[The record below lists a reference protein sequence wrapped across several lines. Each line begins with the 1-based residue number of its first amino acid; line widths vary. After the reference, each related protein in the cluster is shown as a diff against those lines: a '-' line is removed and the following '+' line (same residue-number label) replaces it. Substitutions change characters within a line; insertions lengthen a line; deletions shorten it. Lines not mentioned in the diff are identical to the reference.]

1 MFQKL
6 DEVEAVFQDIEN
18 RLSSPAVVGNQTQF
32 QKLSKEHSN
41 LLPLVTTYRQYR
53 RLQEQYDQ
61 NQQIIREDSGEL
73 KELAQEENQSLEG
86 ELKTLEHSLK
96 VLLLPKDPNDD
107 KNILLEIRAGAGG
120 DEAGIFA
127 GDLFKM
133 YSKYAERQGWSVE
146 VMSLSDNAVG
156 GFKEII
162 LMIRG
167 DKVYSRLKYESGVH
181 RVQRVPKTETQ
192 GRIHTSTVTVA
203 VLPEAEDV
211 EVTIDPNELRID
223 VFRSSGPGGQS
234 VNTTDSA
241 VRVTHLPTNLVVV
254 CRDEKSQ
261 HKNKAKALKI
271 LKTRLLDMKQQ
282 EQHNKIAQERLTQ
295 VGTGDRS
302 EKIRTYNFPQG
313 RITDHRIGVTLYQL
327 DSFVGGDIAPL
338 LSQLSAYYEAE
349 ALRAQTGEGAAPP
362 RVRSEDSDD

>member
-1 MFQKL
+1 MFHKL
-6 DEVEAVFQDIEN
+6 EEVEAHFQDLEV
-18 RLSSPAVVGNQTQF
+18 RLNSPDSAKDPYQF

-41 LLPLVTTYRQYR
+41 LIPLVTAYREYR
-53 RLQEQYDQ
+53 KLKQAFVHNEEM
-61 NQQIIREDSGEL
+61 IREDSGEL
-73 KELAQEENQSLEG
+73 RQMAQEDNASLVDEIA
-86 ELKTLEHSLK
+86 LLEKKLK

-107 KNILLEIRAGAGG
+107 KNIMIEIRPAAGG
-120 DEAGIFA
+120 DEAGIFV

-133 YSKYAERQGWSVE
+133 YSKFAEKNRWSVE
-146 VMSLSDNAVG
+146 VMDAAPNDVG
-156 GFKEII
+156 GFKEVVM
-162 LMIRG
+162 MIRG
-167 DKVYSRLKYESGVH
+167 DKVYSQMKHESGVH

-241 VRVTHLPTNLVVV
+241 VRIVHIPTNLVVV

-271 LKTRLLDMKQQ
+271 LKTRILDQKQH
-282 EQHNKIAQERLTQ
+282 EQHSKIAQERLSQ

-302 EKIRTYNFPQG
+302 EKVRTYNYPQG
-313 RITDHRIGVTLYQL
+313 RVTDHRIGVTIHQL
-327 DSFVGGDIAPL
+327 DAYMNGDIGGL
-338 LSQLSAYYEAE
+338 ITQLSAHYETE
-349 ALRAQTGEGAAPP
+349 ALKAQTSG
-362 RVRSEDSDD
+362 

>member
-1 MFQKL
+1 MFHKL
-6 DEVEAVFQDIEN
+6 DEVELHYSDVET
-18 RLSSPAVVGNQTQF
+18 RLTSPEVVNNAPLF
-32 QKLSKEHSN
+32 QKLSKEHAN
-41 LLPLVTTYRQYR
+41 LQPLVETYRLFR
-53 RLQEQYDQ
+53 KVKNHFQE
-61 NQQIIREDSGEL
+61 NKEIIEQDSGEL
-73 KELAQEENQSLEG
+73 KELALEENKELEA
-86 ELKTLEHSLK
+86 ELQQLEKKLK

-107 KNILLEIRAGAGG
+107 KNTMVEIRPAAGG

-127 GDLFKM
+127 GDLFRM
-133 YSKYAERQGWSVE
+133 YSKFAEKRGWQVE
-146 VMSLSDNAVG
+146 LMEASPNDVG
-156 GFKEII
+156 GYKEII

-167 DKVYSRLKYESGVH
+167 DKVYSVLKFESGVH

-211 EVTIDPNELRID
+211 EVDINPNDLRID

-241 VRVTHLPTNLVVV
+241 VRITHLPSGLVVV

-261 HKNKAKALKI
+261 HKNKAKALKV
-271 LKTRLLDMKQQ
+271 LKTRLLDIAQR
-282 EQHNKIAQERLTQ
+282 EQHNKIAADRLSQ

-313 RITDHRIGVTLYQL
+313 RVTDHRIGLTLHKVNE
-327 DSFVGGDIAPL
+327 FVGGDIDEM
-338 LSQLSAYYEAE
+338 LSALSAHYEAE
-349 ALRAQTGEGAAPP
+349 ALKQQ
-362 RVRSEDSDD
+362 SESA

>member
-1 MFQKL
+1 MFHKL
-6 DEVEAVFQDIEN
+6 DEVELYFSDVET
-18 RLSSPAVVGNQTQF
+18 RLTSPEVVNNTLLF
-32 QKLSKEHSN
+32 QKLSKEHAN
-41 LLPLVTTYRQYR
+41 LQPLVETYRHFRQVKQR
-53 RLQEQYDQ
+53 FQE
-61 NQQIIREDSGEL
+61 NKEIIEQDSGEL
-73 KELAQEENQSLEG
+73 KDLASEENKSLET
-86 ELKTLEHSLK
+86 ELQTLERKLK

-107 KNILLEIRAGAGG
+107 KNIMLEIRPAAGG

-127 GDLFKM
+127 GDLFRM
-133 YSKYAERQGWSVE
+133 YSKFAEKKGWQVE
-146 VMSLSDNAVG
+146 LMEATPNDVG
-156 GFKEII
+156 GYKEII

-167 DKVYSRLKYESGVH
+167 DKVYSVLKYESGVH

-211 EVTIDPNELRID
+211 EIDINPNDLRID

-241 VRVTHLPTNLVVV
+241 VRITHNPSGLVVV

-261 HKNKAKALKI
+261 HKNKAKALKV
-271 LKTRLLDMKQQ
+271 LKTRLLDIAQR
-282 EQHNKIAQERLTQ
+282 EQHNKIAADRLSQ

-313 RITDHRIGVTLYQL
+313 RVTDHRIGVTLHKVNE
-327 DSFVGGDIAPL
+327 FVGGDIDEM
-338 LSQLSAYYEAE
+338 LSALSAHYEAE
-349 ALRAQTGEGAAPP
+349 ALKQH
-362 RVRSEDSDD
+362 SESA

>member
-6 DEVEAVFQDIEN
+6 DEVEAHFRAIEA
-18 RLSSPAVVGNQTQF
+18 RLSSAETVANQIQF
-32 QKLSKEHSN
+32 QKLSKEHSG
-41 LLPLVTTYRQYR
+41 LMPIVTTYREYK
-53 RLQEQYDQ
+53 RLKGNFEQ
-61 NQQIIREDSGEL
+61 NLELIRGDAGEL
-73 KELAQEENQSLEG
+73 KEMAAEENAQLEP
-86 ELKTLEHSLK
+86 ELATLERQLK
-96 VLLLPKDPNDD
+96 ILLLPKDPNDE

-127 GDLFKM
+127 ADLYRM
-133 YSKYAERQGWSVE
+133 YTKYAEKNGWGIE
-146 VMSLSDNAVG
+146 VMTVSANDVG
-156 GFKEII
+156 GLKEVICLI
-162 LMIRG
+162 KG
-167 DKVYSRLKYESGVH
+167 EKVYSFLKHESGVH

-211 EVTIDPNELRID
+211 EINIDPNELRID

-241 VRVTHLPTNLVVV
+241 VRVTHLPSNTVVV

-261 HKNKAKALKI
+261 HKNKAKALKV
-271 LKTRLLDMKQQ
+271 LKTRLLEMKRQ
-282 EQHNKIAQERLTQ
+282 EQHSKIAADRLTQ

-313 RITDHRIGVTLYQL
+313 RVTDHRIGVTVHNL
-327 DSFVGGDIAPL
+327 DAFMDGSIADL
-338 LSQLSAYYEAE
+338 ISQLSAFYEAE
-349 ALRAQTGEGAAPP
+349 ALKSHTG
-362 RVRSEDSDD
+362 S

>member
-1 MFQKL
+1 MFHKL
-6 DEVEAVFQDIEN
+6 DEVEAVFQDIEA
-18 RLSSPAVVGNQTQF
+18 RLTSPAVAANQVQF

-41 LLPLVTTYRQYR
+41 LLPVVTTYREFKKLKQDYA
-53 RLQEQYDQ
+53 Q
-61 NQQIIREDSGEL
+61 NQQIIREDDSEL
-73 KELAQEENQSLEG
+73 REMALAENKELETELASLER
-86 ELKTLEHSLK
+86 KLK

-127 GDLFKM
+127 GDLYRM
-133 YSKYAERQGWSVE
+133 YTKYAEKNGWSIE
-146 VMSLSDNAVG
+146 LMGISANDVG
-156 GFKEII
+156 GFKEVV

-167 DKVYSRLKYESGVH
+167 DKVYSHLKHESGVH

-211 EVTIDPNELRID
+211 EINIDPNELRID

-261 HKNKAKALKI
+261 HKNKAKALKV
-271 LKTRLLDMKQQ
+271 LKTRLLDLKQQ
-282 EQHNKIAQERLTQ
+282 EQASKIAAERLNQ

-327 DSFVGGDIAPL
+327 DSFMAGDISNL
-338 LSQLSAYYEAE
+338 IQQLSAFYEAE
-349 ALRAQTGEGAAPP
+349 SLRSQMG
-362 RVRSEDSDD
+362 SE

>member
-1 MFQKL
+1 MFHKL
-6 DEVEAVFQDIEN
+6 DEVEAHFQDIEV
-18 RLSSPAVVGNQTQF
+18 RLTSPAIASNQSLC

-41 LLPLVTTYRQYR
+41 LQPLVQTYREYR
-53 RLQEQYDQ
+53 KLRTDFSANEIL
-61 NQQIIREDSGEL
+61 IREDSGEL
-73 KELAQEENQSLEG
+73 KQMALEENSFLEA
-86 ELKTLEHSLK
+86 EIAKLERRLKILF
-96 VLLLPKDPNDD
+96 LPKDPNDD
-107 KNILLEIRAGAGG
+107 NNIMLEIRPAAGG

-133 YSKYAERQGWSVE
+133 YSKFAESKRWNIE
-146 VMSLSDNAVG
+146 VMEITSNDVG

-167 DKVYSRLKYESGVH
+167 DKVYSVLKYESGVH

-203 VLPEAEDV
+203 IMPEAEDV
-211 EVTIDPNELRID
+211 EVNIDPNELRID

-241 VRVTHLPTNLVVV
+241 VRVTHIPSGIVCV

-261 HKNKAKALKI
+261 HKNKAKALKV
-271 LKTRLLDMKQQ
+271 LKTRLLDMKRG
-282 EQHNKIAQERLTQ
+282 EQHAKISADRLSQ
-295 VGTGDRS
+295 VGSGERS

-313 RITDHRIGVTLYQL
+313 RVTDHRIGFTIHQI
-327 DSFVGGDIAPL
+327 DSFMSGDIDPMISSL
-338 LSQLSAYYEAE
+338 LAFYESE
-349 ALRAQTGEGAAPP
+349 ALKKQTA
-362 RVRSEDSDD
+362 S

>member
-1 MFQKL
+1 MYKKL
-6 DEVEAVFQDIEN
+6 DEVEAVFEDMEA
-18 RLSSPAVVGNQTQF
+18 RLTSPEVVGNAALY
-32 QKLSKEHSN
+32 QKLSKDHSN
-41 LLPLVTTYRQYR
+41 LLPVVTTYRQFKKVKIAYS
-53 RLQEQYDQ
+53 Q
-61 NQQIIREDSGEL
+61 NQEIIREETGEL
-73 KELAQEENQSLEG
+73 KELAQEDNKQLES
-86 ELKTLEHSLK
+86 EIALLEKRLHI
-96 VLLLPKDPNDD
+96 LLLPKDPNDD
-107 KNILLEIRAGAGG
+107 KNIILEIRAGAGG

-127 GDLFKM
+127 GDLFRM
-133 YSKYAERQGWSVE
+133 YSKYAEKRGWNIE
-146 VMSLSDNAVG
+146 LMSASTNDVG

-162 LMIRG
+162 VMIRG
-167 DKVYSRLKYESGVH
+167 NKVYSQLKRESGVH

-211 EVTIDPNELRID
+211 EVNIDPNDLRID

-241 VRVTHLPTNLVVV
+241 VRVTHLPTNLVVI

-261 HKNKAKALKI
+261 HKNKAKALKV

-282 EQHNKIAQERLTQ
+282 EQSSKIAADRLNQ

-313 RITDHRIGVTLYQL
+313 RVTDHRIGVTLHQI
-327 DSFVGGDIAPL
+327 DSFIAGDIDVMIQEL
-338 LSQLSAYYEAE
+338 LAYYEAE
-349 ALRAQTGEGAAPP
+349 AMRTGAE
-362 RVRSEDSDD
+362 